1 MGYLFE
7 LNQVSKYF
15 SKGVDVIR
23 AVHQV
28 SLQVQMGDFIAIQGP
43 SGSGKSTLL
52 NLMGTLDLP
61 TYGQLLVTGKDVNRL
76 RDWELTRIR
85 QKIIGFVFQSFNL
98 IPDLNI
104 LENIEMPLK
113 YAGMGKCERE
123 KRARESLESFG
134 MAHRLNHLPTEL
146 SSGEEQRV
154 AIARALVNNPDVI
167 LADEPTGNLDTQN
180 RDVLLELFKDLH
192 AKGQTIVVVTHD
204 PMVAQAA
211 RRQLRMKDGHI
222 FPE

>member
-52 NLMGTLDLP
+52 NIMGTLDLP

>member
-23 AVHQV
+23 SVHQV